1 MESNSQNT
9 KSLHGN
15 NQITEINEVN
25 EDPSKLNGSTVSV
38 GFYSK
43 INCNILKSGINPLFD
58 QYYLCECD
66 PERRNAICFECFKL
80 CHTGPGHRELKKIL
94 AAKVCMCGYKAH
106 QPMDEK
112 DDQVNYY
119 NKNCLFGSLGLKY
132 IYDDMTAP
140 GNKICIFCKNL
151 CYKNAKNIKSIKID
165 SLIINNELN
174 KTKNKTKSK
183 RGSLKT
189 GTLNMNINANLHNND
204 NDNNIKCNCKNN
216 NHDYIRSLFRKLRGL
231 TKKKNF
237 AEKYEFEGLTLVHV
251 FNLLI
256 RNNECF
262 NNLFYSFTFNLND
275 IIRKI
280 KENNFYS
287 MEDYKFVNN
296 FHLTCDIL
304 SSFAEKNIN
313 IYSMSHHLNNQA
325 SSPLTKFIMRLNTID
340 NANNYNYN
348 SGNTLNVNSIK
359 LRSLSYYRNDLSNIL
374 TIQKYF
380 KIMMLKFDYKS
391 KNIWQLKFCI
401 SNIFYTFTIRKMFL
415 STINYKIRDMLLLSP
430 LQRLIA
436 VSTNKKKIELSYDK
450 SSEILEMTINLLI
463 KIEKSNEHQNEVF
476 CIYHILYKI
485 CQNYAKFG
493 FFTHSQVV
501 HFCSINKK
509 VLLMINESLSE
520 EKHNQSKIVILFK
533 VLSPMLKTLLYLCYH
548 FNDQMLLSYLNK
560 ERNINNVNFFHMKN
574 EISKLAM
581 SNVIYAMT
589 IIQELVPEALI
600 DEIKN
605 DYEESS
611 QDELINR
618 RRVVKKTSIV
628 KFKVNTNYF
637 EDACLKRCVRNSVFA
652 AHSTLSLNL
661 DLFDEYQ
668 MTMTRLLNSNAEIMI
683 NYINGNYTD
692 KELDMISRFNK
703 INDDLE
709 DAFMESFDS
718 YEEFQ
723 SDLVYRFNLNL
734 DTIITMINEIKIQE
748 KDDFDENILAKNK
761 SSNMENNKNLEN
773 NENNNMTKRK
783 SFNILINFS
792 PLIQTIFK
800 GMHILFYFYT
810 CKKNIKIKSQ
820 KNINGNNGNEGM
832 KEFFTLETNIF
843 NKVLEICLY
852 YIEGDINNCFIFLTS
867 DILNIIQL
875 MNSVQLYDFLT
886 IVEKCLNQLKEC
898 SEEITSNTYLIYM
911 IKICVIKSRFNLEL
925 IHKILKIISII
936 LKLNFSHENNTI
948 KKLKKLIISYYD
960 ILKESQVDLQYVF
973 QDKEASDL
981 GGTQNINLI
990 QNGQRTI
997 ASEFKK
1003 IIKDITFDSEGSTI
1017 EKYSIGNSFLI
1028 YTKEYSKKHRH
1039 KNIYE
1044 RFIILRTKIVYK
1056 ILWILNTLF
1065 ESNANFDEK
1074 TFLECILS
1082 KQEIKIILQNDL
1094 AMDIGVRTELLRF
1107 YRIVYLDTVL
1117 MKNDVNFYKSL
1128 LINEIKVQKTEA
1140 KVENQKLLRFY
1151 QNLILNEHMRSVE
1164 SITENSEVIKF
1175 ELLNYKGIIESLA
1188 KNNNNLKTRNYLEI
1202 GIIKP
1207 LLVYLSKFSGLVF
1220 DCSGFDYLRY
1230 FELLYHFLF
1239 LKKYIIEHPFIFFD
1253 RDEEELKDD
1262 LSEKSDKKINYFKL
1276 SSNKIENKK
1285 YRNPFRNKFNS
1296 LCKKRKKIIIC
1307 EFNANELK
1315 NVKIEIEKLLKL
1327 NFEILNFSLMK
1338 NIFES
1343 SFAGFIQ
1350 KERLNKGMKEVFE
1363 KSEEIFDDKA
1373 IEKKKNYLNK
1383 FNLLST
1389 YLQQDI
1395 FDIIIHYA
1403 NAKTQLEE
1411 SSFLKMLSEDNI
1423 FYNCK
1428 WRALLIQNILF
1439 FMMYPKFEATY
1450 KEKCLWQLFSLLE
1463 YNTSETQKAC
1473 LELMERN
1480 ENPVNFDYF
1489 LENISYHIMNVLIPE
1504 LNPGPANIRH
1514 NYFVTLMIIK
1524 ILKYFCEE
1532 HNQKFQRIF
1541 FMKEDDGISIR
1552 YALPRNPQVTED
1564 NNIIF
1569 FDEND
1574 EFRNSLISESE
1585 NKDEEEKKE
1594 NGKKDNEYF
1603 SVFESINIK
1612 PNPDIECDDLL
1623 ENSRKDDKSQEI
1635 QSKASVFEYM
1645 LSILGKIILISG
1657 WNNPKNT
1664 TNMDD
1669 YLYDLY
1675 FVILEFLIETI
1686 QGTKT
1691 ENLDTVFRVDNNG
1704 KNLFGTFLN
1713 DIQRLI
1719 HQDTD
1724 EELSYQ
1730 VRKDMV
1736 DFLVT
1741 FLEESSTPSNGI
1753 IEISTVILPIDILD
1767 NIVNI
1772 MDKFYNSIK
1781 EEKIPNDEIKEVLNN
1796 TMANN
1801 NNYESVDDTFNE
1813 KIIVPQSNNKKLKL
1827 NDDLLYNMENYS
1839 LYLNKLNFSSHKTNH
1854 NHIAQNNNNNQSIIN
1869 NNINTSTQEDADDAN
1884 KKKYH
1889 FTPKMKKF
1897 FTEKFYDDN
1906 DFREDI
1912 RFQLANRMYQFFKF
1926 FGIADEYKNPAVA
1939 KFYEKMSF
1947 FSERSIIKN
1956 YYSSKKHRL
1965 SNNQIR
1971 LQSTG
1976 ENDENL
1982 KENIATITN
1991 PIFYDN
1997 YLCVAFFESITRMVF
2012 VKKPGIEK
2020 PICVLFT
2027 VNPVVTLLSTASK
2040 NEFLKT
2046 VDRSDRYSKL
2056 LSLMENCD
2064 YFFAEISYKQNQVK
2078 NNVIA
2083 KYIIDFDFYWFEI
2096 ISFSITAIINLILII
2111 TVDNDE
2117 RRKGHF
2123 KYSGLV
2129 NGFGYLNFILN
2140 FFVIFIWVIIKF
2152 PLYYLT
2158 ESHKYLKKLKSEK
2171 EERNEGDDELNLS
2184 LFNKIHI
2191 FYLILVKTSTLTG
2204 FIWNFIF
2211 SCLAVFSKI
2220 YFLYIIQILG
2230 ILNLSRT
2237 LKNIILSLVIKFNQ
2251 LSALFYCI
2259 LVFNLLFGN
2268 ISFFEFSRDFIRVIE
2283 SGEPGS
2289 SYYEAAHV
2297 ENECGTLLYC
2307 FATHL
2312 SYGMRFDGGIAD
2324 RMEAASYTYEKQ
2336 YYIGRFFYEELY
2348 FLILVIL
2355 VLNIIYGVIIDAF
2368 IELRNNEK
2376 KINRDKEEVCF
2387 ICGIDKETCQKK
2399 GEKLESHLENVHNL
2413 WIYVEYMIGLKL
2425 VDIQDT
2431 NAINSYVIE
2440 SLEQKELAWFP
2451 YDETAMAGEENQ
2463 EEDEN

>member
-1 MESNSQNT
+1 MEENT
-9 KSLHGN
+9 HQTFKNFQVNAIS
-15 NQITEINEVN
+15 EVN
-25 EDPSKLNGSTVSV
+25 EGNDETNSKINGSTITV

-66 PERRNAICFECFKL
+66 PERRNAICFECFKM

-94 AAKVCMCGYKAH
+94 SAKVCMCGYKAH

-119 NKNCLFGSLGLKY
+119 NKNCLFGQLGLKY
-132 IYDDMTAP
+132 MYSDSNFPD
-140 GNKICIFCKNL
+140 NKICIFCKNL
-151 CYKNAKNIKSIKID
+151 CFKNAKSLKLIKDGSLIMNNSHMDFNKSI
-165 SLIINNELN
+165 
-174 KTKNKTKSK
+174 TKNKRS
-183 RGSLKT
+183 S
-189 GTLNMNINANLHNND
+189 MNNNNNDINKNLHINN
-204 NDNNIKCNCKNN
+204 NVGNIKCNCKNN
-216 NHDYIRSLFRKLRGL
+216 NHDYIRSLFRKLKGL

-251 FNLLI
+251 VNLLT
-256 RNNECF
+256 RDNTCF
-262 NNLFYSFTFNLND
+262 NNLFYSFTFDLNE
-275 IIRKI
+275 ITRKI

-304 SSFAEKNIN
+304 SSFAEKNNN
-313 IYSMSHHLNNQA
+313 IYSITNHLNNQV
-325 SSPLTKFIMRLNTID
+325 SSPLTKFIMRINTLDKLN
-340 NANNYNYN
+340 NNNNNNNTN
-348 SGNTLNVNSIK
+348 SLNVNSIK
-359 LRSLSYYRNDLSNIL
+359 LRPLCYYRNDISNIL
-374 TIQKYF
+374 TVQKYF

-391 KNIWQLKFCI
+391 KNIWQLKYSL
-401 SNIFYTFTIRKMFL
+401 SNIFYTFTIRKIFL
-415 STINYKIRDMLLLSP
+415 PTINYKIRDMLLLSP

-436 VSTNKKKIELSYDK
+436 VSTNKRKIENSYDK
-450 SSEILEMTINLLI
+450 CSEILEMTINLLI
-463 KIEKSNEHQNEVF
+463 KIEKSNEHQNEIF

-501 HFCSINKK
+501 HFCSVNKK
-509 VLLMINESLSE
+509 VLLMINENLSE
-520 EKHNQSKIVILFK
+520 EKKNRDKIIIIFK
-533 VLSPMLKTLLYLCYH
+533 VLSPMLKTILYLCYH

-560 ERNINNVNFFHMKN
+560 ERNINSVNFFHMKN

-589 IIQELVPEALI
+589 IIQELVPDAMM

-611 QDELINR
+611 QDELLNR
-618 RRVVKKTSIV
+618 RRVVKKTSII
-628 KFKVNTNYF
+628 KFHVHINYF
-637 EDACLKRCVRNSVFA
+637 DDANLKRCVRNATLA
-652 AHSTLSLNL
+652 AHSAISLNL
-661 DLFDEYQ
+661 DLSDNYQ
-668 MTMTRLLNSNAEIMI
+668 MTMTRLLNSNGEIML
-683 NYINGNYTD
+683 NYINGNWKD
-692 KELDMISRFNK
+692 KETEMVSRFNK

-709 DAFMESFDS
+709 DAFDESFDT
-718 YEEFQ
+718 YDEFQ
-723 SDLVYRFNLNL
+723 NDLIYKFNLNL
-734 DTIITMINEIKIQE
+734 DNILIMINDIKSQQ
-748 KDDFDENILAKNK
+748 KDDLDENIINNDKYN
-761 SSNMENNKNLEN
+761 NMENNKNIQN
-773 NENNNMTKRK
+773 NDKNVMINKR

-800 GMHILFYFYT
+800 GLHILFYFFT
-810 CKKNIKIKSQ
+810 CKKNIKIKTQ
-820 KNINGNNGNEGM
+820 NVNQNDTTKDY
-832 KEFFTLETNIF
+832 FTLESNIF

-852 YIEGDINNCFIFLTS
+852 YLENDINNCFIFLTS
-867 DILNIIQL
+867 DILNTVQL
-875 MNSVQLYDFLT
+875 LNSIQLYDFLT
-886 IVEKCLNQLKEC
+886 LVEKCLIQIKDS
-898 SEEITSNTYLIYM
+898 SEELTSNTYLIYM
-911 IKICVIKSRFNLEL
+911 IKICVTKSRGNLEL
-925 IHKILKIISII
+925 IHKVLKIISTI
-936 LKLNFSHENNTI
+936 LKLNFSRENNTI
-948 KKLKKLIISYYD
+948 KKLKKLFISYYD
-960 ILKESQVDLQYVF
+960 ILKESQVDPQYVF
-973 QDKEASDL
+973 KEEEISDL
-981 GGTQNINLI
+981 GETQNVI
-990 QNGQRTI
+990 QNGQKSVIT
-997 ASEFKK
+997 ETKK
-1003 IIKDITFDSEGSTI
+1003 IKKDTTIDSGGSTI

-1028 YTKEYSKKHRH
+1028 YSKEYSKKNRY
-1039 KNIYE
+1039 KNIYKRYE
-1044 RFIILRTKIVYK
+1044 VLKTKIVYQ

-1065 ESNANFDEK
+1065 ESSANFDEK
-1074 TFLECILS
+1074 TFLECILT
-1082 KQEIKIILQNDL
+1082 KQEIKEILSKDL
-1094 AMDIGVRTELLRF
+1094 SMDIGVRTELLRF
-1107 YRIVYLDTVL
+1107 YRIVYLDTIL
-1117 MKNDVNFYKSL
+1117 FQNDVGFYKSL
-1128 LINEIKVQKTEA
+1128 LINEIKIQKTEA
-1140 KVENQKLLRFY
+1140 KVDNQKLLRFY
-1151 QNLILNEHMRSVE
+1151 QNLISNEHIRSIE

-1188 KNNNNLKTRNYLEI
+1188 KNNNNIKTRNYLEL

-1262 LSEKSDKKINYFKL
+1262 ISESSDKKLNYYKL
-1276 SSNKIENKK
+1276 SSNKIDNKK

-1315 NVKIEIEKLLKL
+1315 NVKTEIEKLLKL

-1338 NIFES
+1338 NIFEA
-1343 SFAGFIQ
+1343 SFSGFIK
-1350 KERLNKGMKEVFE
+1350 KERLNKGMKEAFE
-1363 KSEEIFDDKA
+1363 KTEEIFDDKA
-1373 IEKKKNYLNK
+1373 IDKKKNYLNK
-1383 FNLLST
+1383 FGLLST
-1389 YLQQDI
+1389 YFQQDV
-1395 FDIIIHYA
+1395 FDIIIYYA
-1403 NAKTQLEE
+1403 NAKTQIEE

-1428 WRALLIQNILF
+1428 WRVLLIQNLLF
-1439 FMMYPKFEATY
+1439 FMMNPKFEQTY
-1450 KEKCLWQLFSLLE
+1450 KEICLWELFSLLE
-1463 YNTSETQKAC
+1463 YNTRETQKAC

-1489 LENISYHIMNVLIPE
+1489 LENISFHIMNVLIPE
-1504 LNPGPANIRH
+1504 LNPGSANIRH
-1514 NYFVTLMIIK
+1514 NYYVTLMIIK

-1541 FMKEDDGISIR
+1541 FMKEDEGISIE
-1552 YALPRNPQVTED
+1552 YSLPPNQISQED
-1564 NNIIF
+1564 NNIVF

-1585 NKDEEEKKE
+1585 NYLDNDNKE
-1594 NGKKDNEYF
+1594 NGKKGDEYF
-1603 SVFESINIK
+1603 SIFESINMR
-1612 PNPDIECDDLL
+1612 PNPDIECDELL
-1623 ENSRKDDKSQEI
+1623 ENSRHNEKNKEI
-1635 QSKASVFEYM
+1635 KGKASVFEYM

-1664 TNMDD
+1664 SNLDE

-1691 ENLDTVFRVDNNG
+1691 EYLDTVFRMDNNG
-1704 KNLFGTFLN
+1704 KNLFGSFLN
-1713 DIQRLI
+1713 DIKRLI
-1719 HQDTD
+1719 HQDID

-1753 IEISTVILPIDILD
+1753 IEISQVILPINVLD
-1767 NIVNI
+1767 NIINI

-1781 EEKIPNDEIKEVLNN
+1781 EEKGENNELNDSLNN
-1796 TMANN
+1796 YSNN
-1801 NNYESVDDTFNE
+1801 NNYDTVNNTFNE
-1813 KIIVPQSNNKKLKL
+1813 KVIVPQNTNKKLKIKE
-1827 NDDLLYNMENYS
+1827 DMPFNMENYS
-1839 LYLNKLNFSSHKTNH
+1839 LYQNKH
-1854 NHIAQNNNNNQSIIN
+1854 NISTKKNISYNEQNNQSMHNIN
-1869 NNINTSTQEDADDAN
+1869 NVNLNHINSTIQEDADDMN
-1884 KKKYH
+1884 KILYH

-1897 FTEKFYDDN
+1897 FTEKFYEDI
-1906 DFREDI
+1906 DFRDDI

-1939 KFYEKMSF
+1939 KFFEKMSF
-1947 FSERSIIKN
+1947 FSEKSIIKN
-1956 YYSSKKHRL
+1956 YYSSKKHRIL
-1965 SNNQIR
+1965 GNKHQSN
-1971 LQSTG
+1971 
-1976 ENDENL
+1976 EDNDDNL

-2027 VNPVVTLLSTASK
+2027 VNPVVSLLSTASK
-2040 NEFLKT
+2040 NEFLKN
-2046 VDRSDRYSKL
+2046 VDRSDRFSKL

-2064 YFFAEISYKQNQVK
+2064 YFFAEISFKQNQVK
-2078 NNVIA
+2078 NNLIA

-2096 ISFSITAIINLILII
+2096 ISFVITCIINLILII
-2111 TVDNDE
+2111 TVDNDD
-2117 RRKGHF
+2117 RISDNF
-2123 KYSGLV
+2123 KYSKLV
-2129 NGFGYLNFILN
+2129 DGFGYFNFILN
-2140 FFVIFIWVIIKF
+2140 FLVVFIWIIIKF

-2171 EERNEGDDELNLS
+2171 EEKNEGDDELNLS
-2184 LFNKIHI
+2184 LLNKIQI
-2191 FYLILVKTSTLTG
+2191 IYYILVKKSTLTG

-2211 SCLAVFSKI
+2211 SCFGVFTKI

-2251 LSALFYCI
+2251 LTALFYCI

-2268 ISFFEFSRDFIRVIE
+2268 ISFFKFSRDYLRVIE
-2283 SGEPGS
+2283 SGQPNTT
-2289 SYYEAAHV
+2289 YYEAAHV

-2324 RMEAASYTYEKQ
+2324 RMQPASYTYEKE

-2368 IELRNNEK
+2368 SELRNNEE

-2399 GEKLESHLENVHNL
+2399 GEKLEAHLENVHNL

-2431 NAINSYVIE
+2431 NAVNSYVIE

>member
-1 MESNSQNT
+1 MESLLHQTYKSQNLNMISEANES
-9 KSLHGN
+9 K
-15 NQITEINEVN
+15 INGIN
-25 EDPSKLNGSTVSV
+25 SSTVSI

-66 PERRNAICFECFKL
+66 PERRNAICFECFKM

-112 DDQVNYY
+112 DDQANYY

-132 IYDDMTAP
+132 IYTDTNMP
-140 GNKICIFCKNL
+140 GSKICIFCKNL
-151 CYKNAKNIKSIKID
+151 CFKNAKTLKLIQEGSI
-165 SLIINNELN
+165 IINNSHNDLN
-174 KTKNKTKSK
+174 KSIGKKGSIKNNIDTNTK
-183 RGSLKT
+183 
-189 GTLNMNINANLHNND
+189 IFND
-204 NDNNIKCNCKNN
+204 NGDNNKCNCKNT

-256 RNNECF
+256 RDNACF
-262 NNLFYSFTFNLND
+262 NNLFYSFTFNLNE

-280 KENNFYS
+280 KEDNFYT

-296 FHLTCDIL
+296 FHLTCNIL

-313 IYSMSHHLNNQA
+313 IYSISNHLNNQD
-325 SSPLTKFIMRLNTID
+325 SSPLTKFIMRLSTAENVLNNNKNNNSPA
-340 NANNYNYN
+340 NA
-348 SGNTLNVNSIK
+348 LNVNWIK
-359 LRSLSYYRNDLSNIL
+359 LRPLCYYRDDISNIL

-391 KNIWQLKFCI
+391 KNIWQLKYSI
-401 SNIFYTFTIRKMFL
+401 SNIFYTFTMRKMFL
-415 STINYKIRDMLLLSP
+415 STINYKIRDMLILSP

-436 VSTNKKKIELSYDK
+436 VSTNKKTIENTYDK
-450 SSEILEMTINLLI
+450 CAEILDMTINLLI
-463 KIEKSNEHQNEVF
+463 KIEKANEHQNEVF

-501 HFCSINKK
+501 HFCSVNKK
-509 VLLMINESLSE
+509 VLQMINENLSE
-520 EKHNQSKIVILFK
+520 EKKNHDKIIIIFK
-533 VLSPMLKTLLYLCYH
+533 VLSPMLKTILYLCYH
-548 FNDQMLLSYLNK
+548 FNDQMLLSFLNK
-560 ERNINNVNFFHMKN
+560 ERNINSVNFFHMKN
-574 EISKLAM
+574 EICKLAM

-589 IIQELVPEALI
+589 IIQELAPDGLI
-600 DEIKN
+600 EEFKN

-611 QDELINR
+611 QDEVINR
-618 RRVVKKTSIV
+618 RRAVKKTSII
-628 KFKVNTNYF
+628 KFQVNIHYF
-637 EDACLKRCVRNSVFA
+637 EDANLKRCIRNAAFA
-652 AHSTLSLNL
+652 AHSTICLNL
-661 DLFDEYQ
+661 DTCDDYQ
-668 MTMTRLLNSNAEIMI
+668 MTLTRLLNSNGEIML
-683 NYINGNYTD
+683 NYINGNYGD
-692 KELDMISRFNK
+692 KERDMITRFNK

-709 DAFMESFDS
+709 DAFVESFDT
-718 YEEFQ
+718 YDEFHN
-723 SDLVYRFNLNL
+723 DLVYRFNLNL
-734 DTIITMINEIKIQE
+734 DIVLSMINEIKNLQ
-748 KDDFDENILAKNK
+748 KDDYDEHIINKDKNYNKFTTFEGDKNI
-761 SSNMENNKNLEN
+761 ET
-773 NENNNMTKRK
+773 NENNATIRKK

-800 GMHILFYFYT
+800 GLHILFYFFT
-810 CKKNIKIKSQ
+810 CKKNIKIKTQ
-820 KNINGNNGNEGM
+820 KNTNNNEQIND
-832 KEFFTLETNIF
+832 FFTLETNIF
-843 NKVLEICLY
+843 NKVFEISLFY
-852 YIEGDINNCFIFLTS
+852 MEEDINNCFIFLTS
-867 DILNIIQL
+867 DILNVIQL
-875 MNSVQLYDFLT
+875 LNSIQLYDFLT
-886 IVEKCLNQLKEC
+886 LVERCLIQIKDS
-898 SEEITSNTYLIYM
+898 SEEITSNTYLIYL

-925 IHKILKIISII
+925 IHKVLKIIAVT
-936 LKLNFSHENNTI
+936 LKLNFGNENNTI
-948 KKLKKLIISYYD
+948 KKLKKVVISYYD

-973 QDKEASDL
+973 KDKESSDFSENQ
-981 GGTQNINLI
+981 TNNTI
-990 QNGQRTI
+990 QNGQKAVQVDT
-997 ASEFKK
+997 KK
-1003 IIKDITFDSEGSTI
+1003 IRKDTTFDSDGSGI

-1028 YTKEYSKKHRH
+1028 YSKEYTKKYRH

-1044 RFIILRTKIVYK
+1044 RYSVLKTKIVYK

-1082 KQEIKIILQNDL
+1082 KYEIKTILSKDL

-1117 MKNDVNFYKSL
+1117 FKNDVNFYKSL
-1128 LINEIKVQKTEA
+1128 LINEIKTQKTEA

-1151 QNLILNEHMRSVE
+1151 QSLISNENIRSIE

-1188 KNNNNLKTRNYLEI
+1188 KNNNNIKTRNYLEL

-1253 RDEEELKDD
+1253 RDEEEFRDD
-1262 LSEKSDKKINYFKL
+1262 FSEKSEKKLNYMKL
-1276 SSNKIENKK
+1276 SNNKIENKK
-1285 YRNPFRNKFNS
+1285 YRNPFRNKLNS

-1307 EFNANELK
+1307 EFNAIELK

-1327 NFEILNFSLMK
+1327 NFEILNYTLMK
-1338 NIFES
+1338 NIFED

-1363 KSEEIFDDKA
+1363 KTEEIFDDKA

-1383 FNLLST
+1383 YGLLST
-1389 YLQQDI
+1389 YFQQDV
-1395 FDIIIHYA
+1395 FDIIIHYG
-1403 NAKTQLEE
+1403 NAKTQIEE

-1428 WRALLIQNILF
+1428 WRVLLIQTLLF
-1439 FMMYPKFEATY
+1439 FMMHPKFEPTY
-1450 KEKCLWQLFSLLE
+1450 KEMCLWELFSLLE
-1463 YNTSETQKAC
+1463 YNTRETQKAC

-1489 LENISYHIMNVLIPE
+1489 LENISFHIMNILIPE
-1504 LNPGPANIRH
+1504 LNPGSENIRY
-1514 NYFVTLMIIK
+1514 NYYMTLMMIK

-1541 FMKEDDGISIR
+1541 FMKEDDGIAIIYS
-1552 YALPRNPQVTED
+1552 LPSYPQSQEENVV
-1564 NNIIF
+1564 F

-1585 NKDEEEKKE
+1585 YIIEEEKKE
-1594 NGKKDNEYF
+1594 NGKKGEEYF

-1612 PNPDIECDDLL
+1612 PNPDVECDELL
-1623 ENSRKDDKSQEI
+1623 ENSRKDDKNNEI
-1635 QSKASVFEYM
+1635 KSKASVFEFM

-1675 FVILEFLIETI
+1675 FVVLEFLIETI

-1691 ENLDTVFRVDNNG
+1691 ENLETVFKMDNNG
-1704 KNLFGTFLN
+1704 KNLFGSFLN

-1741 FLEESSTPSNGI
+1741 FLEESSTPPNGI
-1753 IEISTVILPIDILD
+1753 IEISQVILPINILD

-1772 MDKFYNSIK
+1772 MDRLYNSIK
-1781 EEKIPNDEIKEVLNN
+1781 GEKSTNDELNDILNN
-1796 TMANN
+1796 SSININN
-1801 NNYESVDDTFNE
+1801 HETINNTFNE
-1813 KIIVPQSNNKKLKL
+1813 KLMLPQNTNVKKKI
-1827 NDDLLYNMENYS
+1827 NDDMLFNMENLS
-1839 LYLNKLNFSSHKTNH
+1839 LYQNKYNNFSSKKNTSLNEP
-1854 NHIAQNNNNNQSIIN
+1854 NIQTNNNMN
-1869 NNINTSTQEDADDAN
+1869 NNLNSSMQEEPEDIS
-1884 KKKYH
+1884 KKSYH
-1889 FTPKMKKF
+1889 FTPKMKRF
-1897 FTEKFYDDN
+1897 FTEKFYEDS
-1906 DFREDI
+1906 DFRDDI

-1939 KFYEKMSF
+1939 KFFEKMAF
-1947 FSERSIIKN
+1947 FSERSITKN
-1956 YYSSKKHRL
+1956 YYSSKKHRI
-1965 SNNQIR
+1965 SGNRINQNKY
-1971 LQSTG
+1971 QN
-1976 ENDENL
+1976 NDEADENM

-1997 YLCVAFFESITRMVF
+1997 YLCVSFFESITRMVF

-2027 VNPVVTLLSTASK
+2027 VNPVVTLLSKASK
-2040 NEFLKT
+2040 NDFLKT
-2046 VDRSDRYSKL
+2046 VDRSERFSKL
-2056 LSLMENCD
+2056 LSLMESCD

-2078 NNVIA
+2078 NNLIA

-2096 ISFSITAIINLILII
+2096 ISFIITCIINLILII
-2111 TVDNDE
+2111 TVDKDN
-2117 RRKGHF
+2117 
-2123 KYSGLV
+2123 GLEKEFRYGKV
-2129 NGFGYLNFILN
+2129 VDGFGYFNFILN
-2140 FFVIFIWVIIKF
+2140 FFVIFIWIIIKF

-2158 ESHKYLKKLKSEK
+2158 ESHKYLKKIKSEK
-2171 EERNEGDDELNLS
+2171 EEKNEGDDELSLS
-2184 LFNKIHI
+2184 LCNKIQI
-2191 FYLILVKTSTLTG
+2191 IYYILVKKSTLTG
-2204 FIWNFIF
+2204 FIWNFLF
-2211 SCLAVFSKI
+2211 SCFGVFTKI
-2220 YFLYIIQILG
+2220 YFLYIVQILG

-2268 ISFFEFSRDFIRVIE
+2268 ISFLKFSRDFIRIIE
-2283 SGEPGS
+2283 SGEPGTN
-2289 SYYEAAHV
+2289 YFEPAHV

-2324 RMEAASYTYEKQ
+2324 RMEAASYTYEKE

-2368 IELRNNEK
+2368 SELRNNEE

-2399 GEKLESHLENVHNL
+2399 GEKLEAHLENVHNL